1 LASSGVKEINIIS
14 HDFTDYGWDL
24 RRKDDTRVES
34 PAELLR
40 QISEVK
46 GLEWIRVLYLYPDGI
61 TREMVQ
67 LIKERK
73 NLVKYFDMPLQHIN
87 NDMLKKMNRK
97 MTKEKIVG
105 VLNMIREE
113 IPEAVIR
120 TQFIVGF
127 PGETNEQFEE
137 LLAFVKE
144 QKFDRVGCF
153 QYSPEEGTAGGK
165 MLDQL
170 DEKTKEER
178 FHKLMSAQLP
188 ISRKNHKKLVGTVVD
203 VVVEGVSEESE
214 LLLKG
219 RTSQQAP
226 DIDGIVYINEGSAK
240 VGDIVKVEITD
251 SMEYDLIG
259 SIVETN

>member
-1 LASSGVKEINIIS
+1 M
-14 HDFTDYGWDL
+14 
-24 RRKDDTRVES
+24 VE
-34 PAELLR
+34 
-40 QISEVK
+40 
-46 GLEWIRVLYLYPDGI
+46 
-61 TREMVQ
+61 

-87 NDMLKKMNRK
+87 NEMLKKMNRK
-97 MTKEKIVG
+97 MTKQEIVS
-105 VLNMIREE
+105 VLDMIKEI

-127 PGETNEQFEE
+127 PGETDEQFEE

-153 QYSPEEGTAGGK
+153 KYSPEEGTAGGK
-165 MLDQL
+165 MTDQV
-170 DEKTKEER
+170 DEAVKEKR

-188 ISRKNHKKLVGTVVD
+188 ISKKSHKKLIGTIQD

-259 SIVETN
+259 RIVERK